1 MSEVNA
7 WGRIVLNIGDF
18 LQDLSKPVLQFL
30 GIVEEDSFVFEIE
43 EGEKIEL
50 YRIGHV
56 LVDTK
61 QLENIESLTCTLVVP
76 TFEQILNFWN
86 VSATGWYED
95 ENYQLAGKDGILFR
109 GSDDV
114 QFSLPGKK
122 FIHDGGYKVHS
133 TVSNKF
139 YYVQFL
145 PERIGA
151 IMFEVFKARASCILS
166 FAEKKGWLLTIKFT
180 FIPIKR
186 NGKLEKFKLFKRVI

>member
-1 MSEVNA
+1 MSEVTA
-7 WGRIVLNIGDF
+7 WGRVFLNIGDF
-18 LQDLSKPVLQFL
+18 QKDLSVPVLQFL
-30 GIVEEDSFVFEIE
+30 GVVEEDSFVFETE

-50 YRIGHV
+50 YKIGHV

-61 QLENIESLTCTLVVP
+61 QLENIESLTCSLIVP
-76 TFEQILNFWN
+76 TFEQILKFWN

-95 ENYQLAGKDGILFR
+95 ENYQLLGSDGVKFKGKDSL
-109 GSDDV
+109 

-133 TVSNKF
+133 TVSNSF

-145 PERIGA
+145 PEVIGA
-151 IMFEVFKARASCILS
+151 IMLEVFKARASCSLV
-166 FAEKKGWLLTIKFT
+166 FEEKKGWVLNIKFT
-180 FIPIKR
+180 FIPILR